1 MLHAGNCN
9 CYYMEIW
16 IMSVVEKNMLKKTCK
31 TYTDLS
37 GEEINKLENLNEFL
51 TVIADLVNADIFID
65 CLTRDSNIAVV
76 VSEAKP
82 INSLSMYKQSVIGK
96 LALRE
101 NEPAV
106 LRTLQIG
113 MKTRDLKAITQEN
126 KMVNQNV
133 VPIKNDFGKVIAV
146 LIMEQ
151 DITSDVNHNN
161 NMEILSETTEQLAQ
175 TLLNL
180 RDGEKENSI
189 TYYLDDAMIMFDENG
204 IATYANPVA
213 EMLYKKLGYKD
224 EIVGMKFENLVLDG
238 INFSRV
244 IHSSGHGAGEIE
256 IGKLSLRIKYA
267 VTRSRENTVGV
278 IMLIK
283 DITEVKEKEKELIL
297 KSVAIR
303 EIHHRVKNNLQ
314 TIASLL
320 RLQSRRIENN
330 QAKKLFNQ
338 SISRILSIAVTHEI
352 LARNG
357 VDDVDIKTILNKIK
371 NSAVSCDIETNKNIT
386 VEILGDSFMVN
397 SDKAT
402 SIALVVNEL
411 LENSIH
417 HGFCN
422 QNDGHI
428 EVIIQKGIM
437 YSSISVIDNGQGIDV
452 EKIGKESLGLN
463 IVTGLVKDKLNG
475 SIKIESS
482 NQGTKVVFDFED

>member
-1 MLHAGNCN
+1 MLR
-9 CYYMEIW
+9 
-16 IMSVVEKNMLKKTCK
+16 KLCK
-31 TYTDLS
+31 AYTDLCD
-37 GEEINKLENLNEFL
+37 EDVNKLEQLEKFL
-51 TVIADLVNADIFID
+51 PTIADLIMADVFID
-65 CLTRDSNIAVV
+65 CLTRDPNVAVV

-82 INSLSMYKQSVIGK
+82 LNLQSMYKQSVVGQ

-126 KMVNQNV
+126 KLVKQSV
-133 VPIKNDFGKVIAV
+133 LPIKNDFNKIIAV

-151 DITSDVNHNN
+151 DITTDVNHHN
-161 NMEILSETTEQLAQ
+161 NMEILSETAEKLTQ

-189 TYYLDDAMIMFDENG
+189 TYYLDDAMLIFDENG
-204 IATYANPVA
+204 VATYANPVA
-213 EMLYKKLGYKD
+213 EMLYKKLGYID

-238 INFSRV
+238 TNFFKV
-244 IHSSGHGAGEIE
+244 IQGNGAGVGEIE
-256 IGKLSLRIKYA
+256 IGKLSLQVKYA

-283 DITEVKEKEKELIL
+283 DITDVKEKEKELIL
-297 KSVAIR
+297 KCVAIR

-320 RLQSRRIENN
+320 RLQSRRIENE
-330 QAKKLFNQ
+330 QAKKLFQ
-338 SISRILSIAVTHEI
+338 ESICRILSIAVTHEV

-357 VDDVDIKTILNKIK
+357 VDDIDIKTIL
-371 NSAVSCDIETNKNIT
+371 SRIEKSTVGYCIEANKNIR
-386 VEILGDSFMVN
+386 VEVIGDSFVVN

-411 LENSIH
+411 LQNSLH

-437 YSSISVIDNGQGIDV
+437 YSNISVIDNGQGFDA

-463 IVTGLVKDKLNG
+463 IVKGIVKDKLGGN
-475 SIKIESS
+475 IKIESS
-482 NQGTKVVFDFED
+482 CQGTKIVFDFEN